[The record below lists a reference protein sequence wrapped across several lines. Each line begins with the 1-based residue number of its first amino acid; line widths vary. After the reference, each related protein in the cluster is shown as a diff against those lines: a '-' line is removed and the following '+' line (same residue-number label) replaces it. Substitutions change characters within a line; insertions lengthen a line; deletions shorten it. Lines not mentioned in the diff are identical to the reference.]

1 MNKPSLLLFVF
12 LALSSVHGAQAE
24 TYCMWTI
31 NEPNGKMNE
40 DSMKGQCDRK
50 EIKGAKNYTEE
61 YSVQGRKFNIEYL
74 GLNNGIKQKV
84 KINGK
89 IGTATEDNRYA
100 KNMTTDDLTI
110 DFSYDEALPDS
121 SLSLAKLEGIWAREP
136 KTGCRPGKNGEY
148 GSENIV
154 IKGKMLTRYGS
165 ESQCSI
171 YSLGK
176 ATNVNVSFV
185 LAKCQNEESSDKEM
199 FSYELYNNGRELQ
212 WNGMPGFRRCAK

>member
-1 MNKPSLLLFVF
+1 MIKPSLLLLVF
-12 LALSSVHGAQAE
+12 PALLNVHSARAE

-40 DSMKGQCDRK
+40 DYMKGQCDRK
-50 EIKGAKNYTEE
+50 EFKGTKNYTEE
-61 YSVQGRKFNIEYL
+61 YSVQGRKFKIEYL

-89 IGTATEDNRYA
+89 VGTATEDNRYA
-100 KNMTTDDLTI
+100 KNMTTDDLSI
-110 DFSYDEALPDS
+110 DFSYDEALPDK
-121 SLSLAKLEGIWAREP
+121 SLSLAKLEGVWAREP
-136 KTGCRPGKNGEY
+136 KTGCRPDKNGEY

-154 IKGKMLTRYGS
+154 IKGKTLTRYGS

-176 ATNVNVSFV
+176 ATITNVSFV

-199 FSYELYNNGRELQ
+199 FSYEFYNNGRELQ
-212 WNGMPGFRRCAK
+212 WNGLPGFRRCAK